1 MVALSDQI
9 RLWKITGR
17 GFEELNGATVE
28 QESKLHDWLERDI
41 SLISDDLLVIGREV
55 QTGFNKL
62 IDLLCLD
69 GNGGVVIIELK
80 RDRAPRDVLA
90 QILEYASWV
99 DDLSSKEILE
109 IANDYLQKKGTTL
122 EEAFQETFGTQLPES
137 LNGSHKMLIVA
148 SELDAQTERV
158 LNYLS
163 EHNIDIN
170 AVTFGYF
177 KDGENEYMARAVL
190 IPESMKPEGKSK
202 SWTDELLRER
212 IDDIQKEILRR
223 RVSEILQFAKD
234 KGIFAKSL
242 SQRPQFYLTMQKTD
256 KKVLAVTFDGSLYAH
271 FGLNEAKKYPTDE
284 ARRRFVEDLKRLNL
298 LPQNINPDEVKS
310 GKILER
316 RLDDLTDDEFKEFLN
331 SLESNLITS

>member
-1 MVALSDQI
+1 LSDQI
-9 RLWKITGR
+9 RLWKITGK
-17 GFEELNGATVE
+17 GFEVLNRAALE
-28 QESKLHDWLERDI
+28 QERKLHDWLERDI

-55 QTGFNKL
+55 QTGFNKS

-69 GNGGVVIIELK
+69 GNGDLVIIELK

-99 DDLSSKEILE
+99 DDLSTEEISE
-109 IANDYLQKKGTTL
+109 IAKNYLKEKGIEL
-122 EEAFQETFGTQLPES
+122 EETFQEKFRTQLPQS
-137 LNGSHKMLIVA
+137 LNTSHKMLIVA

-177 KDGENEYMARAVL
+177 RDGENEYMARAVL

-212 IDDIQKEILRR
+212 IDDISKEILRR
-223 RVSEILQFAKD
+223 RVSEIFEFALGKE
-234 KGIFAKSL
+234 IFAESL
-242 SQRPQFYLTMQKTD
+242 SQRPQFYLTMQNTGG
-256 KKVLAVTFDGSLYAH
+256 KVLAVSFDGTLYAH
-271 FGLNEAKKYPTDE
+271 FGLIEAKKYPTDDV
-284 ARRRFVEDLKRLNL
+284 RRRFVEDLKRLNL

-310 GKILER
+310 GRWLER
-316 RLDDLTDDEFKEFLN
+316 RLDDLTDDEYTEFLN
-331 SLESNLITS
+331 SLERNLIAS